1 MGGDT
6 VGAQVTSSSRMRRG
20 ALAPVKRRAG
30 IGAQPIDGTN
40 NRKSHQPGSFRHVT
54 ESMGQPSMTPRL
66 RTRQHP

>member
-20 ALAPVKRRAG
+20 ALAPKKRAG

-40 NRKSHQPGSFRHVT
+40 SRRSHQPGSFRHVV
-54 ESMGQPSMTPRL
+54 ESIGGTPTVSMPHRK
-66 RTRQHP
+66 R